1 MIEETDIQFE
11 GYQTFVSLKNGKFVT
26 VLEEG
31 LSLAEEDELAIG
43 VQDHFDE
50 YKEMRQ
56 LKINCAERWMV

>member
-31 LSLAEEDELAIG
+31 LSLVEEELAID

-50 YKEMRQ
+50 YKEMRP